1 MEDKKI
7 LQEILPEALEI
18 NQLLQDVP
26 PHTRKGAVELI
37 KILTKN
43 VHGYAENEDV

>member
-1 MEDKKI
+1 MEDNKI

-26 PHTRKGAVELI
+26 LHTRKCAVELI

-43 VHGYAENEDV
+43 VHGYAGNDDV

>member
-1 MEDKKI
+1 MEDKKTF
-7 LQEILPEALEI
+7 QEILPEALEI

-26 PHTRKGAVELI
+26 LHTRKCAVELI

-43 VHGYAENEDV
+43 VHGYVGNDDM

>member
-1 MEDKKI
+1 MEDKKTF
-7 LQEILPEALEI
+7 QDILPEALEI

-26 PHTRKGAVELI
+26 MHTRKCAVELI

-43 VHGYAENEDV
+43 VHGCVVNDDV

>member
-26 PHTRKGAVELI
+26 QQTRNGAVDLI
-37 KILTKN
+37 KILVRN
-43 VHGYAENEDV
+43 VHRCADKTE